1 MSLVLLSFTDVCFQ
15 GETGIIDQ
23 LSSLQSCLKFSVVK
37 ERHLQVP
44 FPCLNKQ
51 LPPPSCTE
59 KCDLSTVPPVDGGPD
74 STKHDSC
81 DDRTVHFSDGS
92 TVEVLQDPTVPVVHT
107 SECQGTLPVRGSQD
121 SVSSEKNAV
130 CVCSS
135 LVATMTAQETDWHT
149 LAQHLLSVL
158 QQAIHSRV
166 VRAPRVGHDPTPS
179 QDTMSDC
186 SVAATSVVQGGARV
200 ALLFSGGVDS
210 VVMAALTDRLACR
223 PLFLEYMTMFGVS
236 QHFPYIGAFLHQ
248 KRLT

>member
-1 MSLVLLSFTDVCFQ
+1 MSPVLLSFADVCFQ

-44 FPCLNKQ
+44 FSCLNKQ

-59 KCDLSTVPPVDGGPD
+59 KCDLSTVPPIAVDGGPD
-74 STKHDSC
+74 STTHDSC

-92 TVEVLQDPTVPVVHT
+92 TTVPVVHI
-107 SECQGTLPVRGSQD
+107 SECQGTMPVRGSQD

-186 SVAATSVVQGGARV
+186 SVAATSVVQGSARV

-210 VVMAALTDRLACR
+210 VVMAALTDRLA
-223 PLFLEYMTMFGVS
+223 
-236 QHFPYIGAFLHQ
+236 
-248 KRLT
+248 